1 MLLRLVTAG
10 QQPGR
15 SYSERFPPP
24 PLTSLQ
30 PSQRA
35 MGVPRFYRWLA
46 KRYPSFRV
54 AADSGTQPHVDNL
67 YLDLNGIVHQCA
79 RHDRGPG
86 VDKAADELTR
96 AARSRGTTANTRE
109 KSAIGDW
116 LSHL

>member
-67 YLDLNGIVHQCA
+67 YLDLLFLFCFHVLVLVLGLFFH
-79 RHDRGPG
+79 
-86 VDKAADELTR
+86 
-96 AARSRGTTANTRE
+96 TA
-109 KSAIGDW
+109 G
-116 LSHL
+116 